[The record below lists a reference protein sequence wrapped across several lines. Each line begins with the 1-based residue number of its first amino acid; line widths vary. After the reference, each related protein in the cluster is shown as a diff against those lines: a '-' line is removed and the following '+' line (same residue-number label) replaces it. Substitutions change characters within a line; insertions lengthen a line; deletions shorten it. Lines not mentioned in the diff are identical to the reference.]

1 MIVYIIVYIL
11 DIKLREDC
19 IHYIYILDIKLRDD
33 CLYLRYKTQ
42 GGLYTL

>member
-19 IHYIYILDIKLRDD
+19 IHYSLYLVYILDIKLRDD
-33 CLYLRYKTQ
+33 CIH
-42 GGLYTL
+42 

>member
-19 IHYIYILDIKLRDD
+19 IHYS
-33 CLYLRYKTQ
+33 LYLRYKTQ